1 MGVAGSGAA
10 PPAGT
15 VTGPLFPQLCLLAKC
30 FKPALPYLDVDM
42 VDICKENGAYDAR
55 HFLCYYYYGGMVYTG
70 LKNFERAL
78 YFYEQVGA
86 PRALEGAC
94 PAAHRAPSAAGRRS
108 RGPRP
113 RASRSGRDASLP
125 PLGLE
130 ARLGSKAGCSMGS
143 DPSRERS
150 LPDVPKSCLIQ
161 SACDGDETLLA
172 LGSSHY
178 WGCQGK
184 HPRPHLSLGSAWASG
199 VVEHGWGPRGSDS
212 TGGSNE
218 SGETFQATLRWSI
231 VTKVSS
237 SETCKHAL
245 HSHRVPACR
254 PGAGRWAPGWP

>member
-1 MGVAGSGAA
+1 
-10 PPAGT
+10 
-15 VTGPLFPQLCLLAKC
+15 
-30 FKPALPYLDVDM
+30 
-42 VDICKENGAYDAR
+42 
-55 HFLCYYYYGGMVYTG
+55 
-70 LKNFERAL
+70 
-78 YFYEQVGA
+78 
-86 PRALEGAC
+86 
-94 PAAHRAPSAAGRRS
+94 
-108 RGPRP
+108 
-113 RASRSGRDASLP
+113 
-125 PLGLE
+125 
-130 ARLGSKAGCSMGS
+130 MGS
-143 DPSRERS
+143 EPSRERS